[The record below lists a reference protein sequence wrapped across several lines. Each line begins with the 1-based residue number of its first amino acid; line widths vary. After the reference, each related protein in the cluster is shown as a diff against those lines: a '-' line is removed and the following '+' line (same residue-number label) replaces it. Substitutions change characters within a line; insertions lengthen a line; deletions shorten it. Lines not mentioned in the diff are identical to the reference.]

1 MLPRTFGPYELTA
14 LLGVGGMGEVYR
26 ARDTGRD
33 RWVAVKLL
41 APVFAQDPEYLNRFR
56 RESFVA
62 ARLRDPHVI
71 PIHDFGE
78 IDGQLFID
86 MRLVDGR
93 DIGTILAEEG
103 PLAPARAVGLVGQ
116 IAEALD
122 AAHAEQLVH
131 RDVKPSN
138 LLVTKNDF
146 VYVVDFGVARS
157 VGNDRTNLTVSGATV
172 GTLDYMAPERFT
184 QQPIDGRADV
194 YSLACVLFECLT
206 AQRPFRGGDLPA
218 LMYAHLHLDPPAA
231 SSVVA
236 GVPPA
241 LDQVIRRGMAKR
253 PDDRFSTAPELAAA
267 ARQALVAPVR
277 SGAPPTVIRAPETVR
292 TGLPAEPAFDR
303 TPTPLA
309 PPPVA
314 APVDDPAPARR
325 RWRVPVLLAALVLLV
340 VAAGTFAAV
349 HWGGDAG
356 AADGSV
362 AASGASPTVVET
374 VQGLETPGYVDVSPD
389 GTRAYVANRDAGTVT
404 VLDTAT
410 DRITDTVPIAA
421 GPAWYVRVSP
431 DGEQV
436 YVSVKNADETA
447 SFLAT
452 VDTETDRQV
461 ARTVIGARPFSAAVT
476 PDGRFVWVTSHAA
489 SRVDVVDTA
498 SDEVVAMIPVPA
510 DPHAVALS
518 PDGERA
524 YVASHESDLLTV
536 LDTSTRSAVA
546 TIDAGDG
553 PYAVAV
559 SPDGD
564 RVAVA
569 DYEGGTVT
577 VVDAASGRVLD
588 TVPVGGN
595 PQDVAWAADGRHLY
609 AVDNAG
615 GTVSVLDGDSWKVT
629 ATVQVGD
636 SPTSIAVRPDGERA
650 YVTNSKSGSVSVLDL
665 TAG

>member
-1 MLPRTFGPYELTA
+1 MLPRAFGPYELTS

-26 ARDTGRD
+26 ARDRSRD

-41 APVFAQDPEYLNRFR
+41 APVFAQDPEYINRFR

-103 PLAPARAVGLVGQ
+103 PLAPARAVGLLGQ

-194 YSLACVLFECLT
+194 YSLACVLYECLT
-206 AQRPFRGGDLPA
+206 AERPFRGGDLPA
-218 LMYAHLHLDPPAA
+218 LMYAHLHLDPPKA

-236 GVPPA
+236 DVPPA
-241 LDQVIRRGMAKR
+241 LDAVIRRGMAKR
-253 PDDRFSTAPELAAA
+253 PQDRFATAPELAAA
-267 ARQALVAPVR
+267 AHHALVAPVR
-277 SGAPPTVIRAPETVR
+277 SLAPPTVIRAPETVR
-292 TGLPAEPAFDR
+292 TGPAPEPAFDR
-303 TPTPLA
+303 TPTPLG
-309 PPPVA
+309 PPP
-314 APVDDPAPARR
+314 APVPVDEAVPSRH
-325 RWRVPVLLAALVLLV
+325 RWRVPVLLAAAVLLV
-340 VAAGTFAAV
+340 VGVGVFAAV
-349 HWGGDAG
+349 RWSGAG
-356 AADGSV
+356 AADPSA
-362 AASGASPTVVET
+362 AASGDHPTVVGT
-374 VQGLETPGYVDVSPD
+374 VPAGETPGYVDVTPD
-389 GTRAYVANRDAGTVT
+389 GKRAYVANRDAGTVT
-404 VLDTAT
+404 VLDTAN
-410 DRITDTVPIAA
+410 DQVVDTIAIA
-421 GPAWYVRVSP
+421 DGPAWYVRVSP
-431 DGEQV
+431 DGQQV
-436 YVSVKNADETA
+436 YVSVKNADQTA
-447 SFLAT
+447 NWLVT
-452 VDTETDRQV
+452 LDTETGRQV
-461 ARTVIGARPFSAAVT
+461 DKTEIDARPFSAAVT
-476 PDGRFVWVTSHAA
+476 PDGRFVWVASHAA

-498 SDEVVAMIPVPA
+498 SDALVATIPVA
-510 DPHAVALS
+510 SDPHAVALS
-518 PDGERA
+518 PDGRRA
-524 YVASHESDLLTV
+524 YVANHESDLLTV
-536 LDTSTRSAVA
+536 LDTRTRSAITTV
-546 TIDAGDG
+546 DAGDG

-564 RVAVA
+564 ELAVA

-577 VVDAASGRVLD
+577 VVDTAGRKVL
-588 TVPVGGN
+588 TSVPVGGN
-595 PQDVAWAADGRHLY
+595 PQDVAWAADGKHLY
-609 AVDNAG
+609 AVDNADDS
-615 GTVSVLDGDSWKVT
+615 VSVIDTDSFTVT
-629 ATVQVGD
+629 DTVAVGT

-650 YVTNSKSGSVSVLDL
+650 YVTNSKSGTVSVLDL